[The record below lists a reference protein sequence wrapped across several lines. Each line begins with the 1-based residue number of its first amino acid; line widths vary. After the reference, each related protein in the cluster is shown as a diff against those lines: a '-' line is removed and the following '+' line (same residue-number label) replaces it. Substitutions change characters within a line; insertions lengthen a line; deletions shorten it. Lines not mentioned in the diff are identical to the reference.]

1 MQKFICI
8 GNLTKD
14 PELITTN
21 SGISVCRFTLA
32 VSRSYTNSSGER
44 DTDFLNIVVWRTL
57 GENCHK
63 YLKKGCKCCVVG
75 QVQTRSYEAQDGT
88 KKYITEIVAEEVEF
102 LSTAPKKESEQVEM
116 IEVNDDSLP
125 F

>member
-32 VSRSYTNSSGER
+32 VSRRYTNSSGER
-44 DTDFLNIVVWRTL
+44 ETDFLNIVVWRTL

-63 YLKKGCKCCVVG
+63 YLKKGSKCCVVG